1 MPASDY
7 DVGIIG
13 GGIHG
18 AGAAQAAAAAGY
30 SVVLLEQTGLAH
42 GTSSRSSKLIHGG
55 LRYLESAQISLVR
68 ESLRERETL
77 LRLAPELVRLVPF
90 YIPVYRDTAR
100 RPWQV
105 RLGLSAYAIL
115 TGLTPHARFDRVPRN
130 RWHKLDGLETHGLQH
145 VFRYWDAQ
153 TNDADLTRAVMQ
165 SAIALG
171 AVLLCPAQMCSALR
185 TDEGFT
191 LRYLTADQE
200 KTLNCRAL
208 VNAAGPWA
216 NHVLERIEPAPSKF
230 PIELVQGTHIEV
242 QGPVNQ
248 GVYYVEASDRRG
260 VLIIPWQGHTLVG
273 TTEHGYDGDPA
284 EVRPLDHEVDYLLQ
298 TLHHYFPGHDANIVD
313 SFAGLRVLPKSE
325 DSAFHRPREP
335 VLQCDEGL
343 QPRLITIYSG
353 KLTAY
358 RATAAKLVAR
368 LQPIL
373 GRPPPKADT
382 RELPLRPPP

>member
-1 MPASDY
+1 LPASGY
-7 DVGIIG
+7 DVGVIG

-55 LRYLESAQISLVR
+55 LRYLESAQIALVR

-77 LRLAPELVRLVPF
+77 LRLAPEMVRLVPF
-90 YIPVYRDTAR
+90 YIPVYRDTIR

-105 RLGLSAYAIL
+105 RLGLSAYAML
-115 TGLTPHARFDRVPRN
+115 TGLTPHARFDSLPRDQ
-130 RWHKLDGLETHGLQH
+130 WHKLDGLETHGLQH

-165 SAIALG
+165 SAVGLG
-171 AVLLCPAQMCSALR
+171 AALLCPAQMCSAQR
-185 TDEGFT
+185 TDEGFAV
-191 LRYLTADQE
+191 RYLMAGQE
-200 KTLNCRAL
+200 KKLNCRSL

-216 NHVLERIEPAPSKF
+216 NHVLERIEPAPSKL
-230 PIELVQGTHIEV
+230 PIELVQGTHVEV

-273 TTEHGYDGDPA
+273 TTEHTYDGDPA

-298 TLHHYFPGHDANIVD
+298 TLHRYFPGHDANIVD
-313 SFAGLRVLPKSE
+313 SFAGLRVLPKSKG
-325 DSAFHRPREP
+325 SAFHRPRET
-335 VLQCDEGL
+335 VLQCDDDL
-343 QPRLITIYSG
+343 HPRLITIYGG

-368 LQPIL
+368 LQPL
-373 GRPPPKADT
+373 LERPPPKADT
-382 RELPLRPPP
+382 RELPLSPTP